1 MDDPYRDS
9 LGIEKGY
16 RDRHGRWQKTSPETI
31 AALAEALSSTDGP
44 PDEALAGGLSTESSG
59 EDAVA
64 VITAGEPLEIEA
76 PALLVTEDG
85 AEITVLDRLPSE
97 LPLGYHR
104 LIDQA
109 SGRSTRLI
117 VSPGRCHLPAG
128 LREWGWALQLYAAR
142 SEKSWGIG
150 DLGDLGSVARWS
162 AARGAGVALL
172 NPLHAVN
179 PGPPQ
184 QASPYFPSS
193 RCFRNPLYLRIEDV
207 PGGPEVEG
215 IERAAAAGRALN
227 SCRRIDRDEIYLL
240 KLGALESIWER
251 SARRTVAPSGPEAGG
266 DSLHDFS
273 VFMALHEHHRG
284 PPSTW
289 PREHR
294 HPRLP
299 GVAAFAR
306 ARAGR
311 VAFHRWVQS
320 LIQTQL
326 DSASD
331 ELRIVHD
338 LAIGVDPDGADAW
351 MWQDALALG
360 ASIGAPP
367 DQFNSRG
374 QDWGVLGFSPA
385 KLRAAAFEP
394 FCATVRSCMGPGGG
408 IRFDHVMG
416 LWRLWLIPPRAA
428 PSEGAYVT
436 YPSGDLLDILALES
450 HQAAALVIGEDL
462 GTVEPGVRAELARR
476 AMLSYKVMWF
486 DEEHP
491 QSYPPGSLAT
501 VTNHDL
507 PTVAGLWSGDDL
519 EEQRSLG
526 LEPDEAATE
535 AIVARLGERLGLE
548 RSAPIEEVVRGAYN
562 LLGAAPSALLTATL
576 EDALEVTERP
586 NQPGTTQ
593 DQRPNWLLALPKP
606 LEAIESAPLAR
617 DIAATL
623 GRRAD

>member
-1 MDDPYRDS
+1 MSPERDS
-9 LGIEKGY
+9 LGIQDGY
-16 RDRHGRWQKTSPETI
+16 RDSHGRWQKTSPETI

-44 PDEALAGGLSTESSG
+44 PEEALAGVLSTESSG

-64 VITAGEPLEIEA
+64 VITPGEPFEIEA

-85 AEITVLDRLPSE
+85 AEITVLDRLPSD

-104 LIDQA
+104 LTDRS
-109 SGRSTRLI
+109 SGRRKRLI
-117 VSPGRCHLPAG
+117 VSPGRCHLPAD

-142 SEKSWGIG
+142 SQTSWGIG
-150 DLGDLGSVARWS
+150 DLGDLARVASWS
-162 AARGAGVALL
+162 AAQGAGVALL

-207 PGGPEVEG
+207 PGVAEVEG

-227 SCRRIDRDEIYLL
+227 SCRRIDRDEVHGL
-240 KLGALESIWER
+240 KLSALESIWEH

-299 GVAAFAR
+299 GVAAFVR
-306 ARAGR
+306 AHAGR

-320 LIQTQL
+320 LIQAQL

-385 KLRAAAFEP
+385 KLRAAAYEP

-416 LWRLWLIPPRAA
+416 LWRLWLIPPGAA

-462 GTVEPGVRAELARR
+462 GTVEPGVQAELARR

-486 DEEHP
+486 EEAHP
-491 QSYPPGSLAT
+491 QSYPLGSLAT

-507 PTVAGLWSGDDL
+507 PTVAGLWNGADL

-526 LEPDEAATE
+526 LEPDEAGTE
-535 AIVARLGERLGLE
+535 AIVERLGERLGLD
-548 RSAPIEEVVRGAYN
+548 RSAPTQEVVRGAYN

-586 NQPGTTQ
+586 NQPGTTTEE
-593 DQRPNWLLALPKP
+593 RPNWSLALPKP
-606 LEAIESAPLAR
+606 LEAIESAPLTR
-617 DIAATL
+617 DIAAAL
-623 GRRAD
+623 DRRAD

>member
-1 MDDPYRDS
+1 M
-9 LGIEKGY
+9 
-16 RDRHGRWQKTSPETI
+16 
-31 AALAEALSSTDGP
+31 
-44 PDEALAGGLSTESSG
+44 
-59 EDAVA
+59 
-64 VITAGEPLEIEA
+64 
-76 PALLVTEDG
+76 TEDG
-85 AEITVLDRLPSE
+85 AEITVLERLPSD
-97 LPLGYHR
+97 LPHGYHR
-104 LIDQA
+104 LTEQA
-109 SGRSTRLI
+109 SGRSKRLI
-117 VSPGRCHLPAG
+117 VSPGRCHPPAD

-150 DLGDLGSVARWS
+150 DLGDLARVASWS
-162 AARGAGVALL
+162 AAQGAGVAQL

-207 PGGPEVEG
+207 PGASEIEG

-227 SCRRIDRDEIYLL
+227 SSRRIDRDEVHGL
-240 KLGALESIWER
+240 KLGALESIWEHSGR
-251 SARRTVAPSGPEAGG
+251 MAPQAGSEIGG
-266 DSLHDFS
+266 DALHDFAA
-273 VFMALHEHHRG
+273 FMTLFEHHRG
-284 PPSTW
+284 PPSAW
-289 PREHR
+289 PREHS

-306 ARAGR
+306 AHAER

-320 LIQTQL
+320 LIQAQL

-351 MWQDALALG
+351 MWQDTLALG

-374 QDWGVLGFSPA
+374 QNWGVLGFSPA
-385 KLRAAAFEP
+385 KLRAAAYEP
-394 FCATVRSCMGPGGG
+394 FSATVRSCMGPGGG
-408 IRFDHVMG
+408 MRFDHVMG
-416 LWRLWLIPPRAA
+416 LWRLWLIPPGAE
-428 PSEGAYVT
+428 PSDGAYVA
-436 YPSGDLLDILALES
+436 YPSKELLDILALES
-450 HQAAALVIGEDL
+450 HRAAAVVIGEDL

-486 DEEHP
+486 EEGHP
-491 QSYPPGSLAT
+491 ENYPLGSLAT

-507 PTVAGLWSGDDL
+507 PTVAGLWNGADL
-519 EEQRSLG
+519 EEQRGLG
-526 LEPDEAATE
+526 LEPDGAGTQ
-535 AIVARLGERLGLE
+535 AIVERLAERLGLA
-548 RSAPIEEVVRGAYN
+548 RSAPVEEVVRGAYN

-586 NQPGTTQ
+586 NQPGTTT
-593 DQRPNWLLALPKP
+593 DERPNWSLALPQP
-606 LEAIESAPLAR
+606 LEAIESARLAR
-617 DIAATL
+617 DIAAAL
-623 GRRAD
+623 DRQAD